1 MKERVRMFCT
11 PSKGDPVMRFFTAND
26 SVNIHYADK
35 GAGRPLVFIHGW
47 SFCGAVWKRQVDCFS
62 GRYRCVVPDLRGH
75 GDSDAPSSRYDI
87 SDLAGDVSV
96 LLSFLELREVVL
108 VGWSMGVLVAL
119 SAHAAVKERLAGMV
133 FISGTPRF
141 TATDD
146 FSCALPPEECRGLA
160 LRFRRNREK
169 TLADFRR
176 KMFSPLESPQ
186 RCLEAMERN
195 CLIGKPPDTGGAI
208 HSLDSLATAD
218 LRSVLPGITVPV
230 LLVHGAMDCICL
242 PGASRHMADVIPC
255 SSLCVL
261 DDAGHAPVISMHE
274 ELNSV
279 IDSFLEGVYGSD

>member
-1 MKERVRMFCT
+1 MKGRGGPLCDS
-11 PSKGDPVMRFFTAND
+11 SKGDPVMPFFTATD
-26 SVNIHYADK
+26 GVNIHYADH

-47 SFCGAVWKRQVDCFS
+47 SFCGAVWTRQVDCFS

-75 GDSDAPSSRYDI
+75 GDSAAPSSGYDI
-87 SDLAGDVSV
+87 RDLAGDVSA

-119 SAHAAVKERLAGMV
+119 SAHAVVKERLAGMV

-146 FSCALPPEECRGLA
+146 FPCALPAGECRGLA

-176 KMFSPLESPQ
+176 MMFSPLELSERFP
-186 RCLEAMERN
+186 ESMELN
-195 CLIGKPPDTGGAI
+195 GLLGKSPDTSGAL
-208 HSLDSLATAD
+208 HSLDALATAD
-218 LRSVLPGITVPV
+218 LRSVLPGITVPA

-242 PGASRHMADVIPC
+242 PDASRRMADVIPR
-255 SSLCVL
+255 SALCVL
-261 DDAGHAPVISMHE
+261 DDAGHAPLISRHVE
-274 ELNSV
+274 VNSV
-279 IDSFLEGVYGSD
+279 IENFLEGVYGSD